1 MSELVAN
8 FVTGLQNNT
17 EGSAHGGK
25 DGKAALQAGACCKH
39 WAVYDLE
46 GGAGTE
52 DRYHFNADING
63 RNFWESYLPGFD
75 SCINRGKALHVMCS
89 YNAVNGKP
97 TCANEGLLTDILRK
111 QWQYEGFVVSD
122 YDAWANIYNTH
133 KYR

>member
-8 FVTGLQNNT
+8 FVTGLQNNS
-17 EGSAHGGK
+17 EGSAHGGV

-63 RNFWESYLPGFD
+63 RNFWESY
-75 SCINRGKALHVMCS
+75 CS
-89 YNAVNGKP
+89 A
-97 TCANEGLLTDILRK
+97 
-111 QWQYEGFVVSD
+111 F
-122 YDAWANIYNTH
+122 
-133 KYR
+133 